1 MQYLRVLSVWQKT
14 WDKQLNRRK
23 DLLLLM
29 SAEVSVHSPWV
40 LHLLGP
46 MNRNVLRGSF
56 WLLSGWGLGRRK
68 RGQEGSFKVT
78 FTEND
83 VLPLGPNSSYCSGDQ
98 AFNAQGFGEHWRSD
112 QYPCSYLCST
122 LCPLLFRSHKNSYVA
137 ILGVELKLLK
147 SRLVM

>member
-29 SAEVSVHSPWV
+29 SAEVSVHSHWV

-56 WLLSGWGLGRRK
+56 LLLSGWGLGRRK

-98 AFNAQGFGEHWRSD
+98 AFNAWVLGGGYIS
-112 QYPCSYLCST
+112 YPNYTMWPLSNSEKYNQEETWNWWTIWEQAYIYTLELTSY
-122 LCPLLFRSHKNSYVA
+122 
-137 ILGVELKLLK
+137 
-147 SRLVM
+147 